1 MKTVVINAGPKRKDI
16 NAQIAKS
23 ALKGAESS
31 NSEVEYVDLYKLDLC
46 GCRNCQ
52 ICKKE
57 GMACKCYWRD
67 EISPLIDRI
76 LDADC
81 LLIAVPIFFTEP
93 TSHYRALIERLIF
106 CMVSYDVGNAFKG
119 KVNVGLFYTVNY
131 DVNYFEESVR
141 PNLKSSED
149 ILKMLNGELKI
160 MSFGNISQNIYNS
173 EDELSLTQ
181 KEKQL
186 THDLQIAFDIGA
198 ELSH

>member
-46 GCRNCQ
+46 GCRNCL

-67 EISPLIDRI
+67 EVSPLIDRI

-131 DVNYFEESVR
+131 DVDYFEESVR

-160 MSFGNISQNIYNS
+160 MSFGNISQNIYNR

-186 THDLQIAFDIGA
+186 THDLQTAFDIGA

>member
-57 GMACKCYWRD
+57 GMVCKCYWRD

-131 DVNYFEESVR
+131 DVDYFEESVR

-186 THDLQIAFDIGA
+186 THDLQTAFDIGA